1 MQRTIMV
8 HLLTNKRPD
17 RVDTVARNRGVARLP
32 SLSSDAVRPPNGDRR
47 IAGGNPNTKPHPN
60 EVAQVKKPVETDP
73 PTAAAAAFQLED
85 FLPYRLAVA
94 ADSVSRLIARQ
105 HLSKSG
111 LGMSEWRL
119 LAAVGRFGVLS
130 PTAAGE
136 HTAMDKVKV
145 SRAAAS
151 LVASGLLRQTQDPED
166 GRGRL
171 LRLTRKG
178 AALYADVA
186 PTASEIQEA
195 LMAGLGRTEWRS
207 LHRALGKLSEHAQSL
222 LDMPEEGEA

>member
-1 MQRTIMV
+1 MV

-17 RVDTVARNRGVARLP
+17 RVDSVARNHGVARLSP
-32 SLSSDAVRPPNGDRR
+32 SSVDAVTPPGPDRR
-47 IAGGNPNTKPHPN
+47 IAGGNPNTKPHRI

-73 PTAAAAAFQLED
+73 PAATAFQLED

-136 HTAMDKVKV
+136 QTAMDKVKV

-151 LVASGLLRQTQDPED
+151 LVASGLLRQAQDPDD

-186 PTASEIQEA
+186 PTATEIQEA
-195 LMAGLGRTEWRS
+195 LMAGLGRTEWRA
-207 LHRALGKLSEHAQSL
+207 LHKALGKLSEHAQSL
-222 LDMPEEGEA
+222 LDMPEQGEA

>member
-1 MQRTIMV
+1 MRTTIMV
-8 HLLTNKRPD
+8 HLLTNKRQY
-17 RVDTVARNRGVARLP
+17 RVDAVARNNGVARLSP
-32 SLSSDAVRPPNGDRR
+32 SFVDAVTLPTPNRR
-47 IAGGNPNTKPHPN
+47 IARGNPATMPHRI

-73 PTAAAAAFQLED
+73 PAPAAAFQLEE

-94 ADSVSRLIARQ
+94 AESVSRLIARQ

-136 HTAMDKVKV
+136 CTAMDKVKV

-151 LVASGLLRQTQDPED
+151 LVASGLLRQAQDPQD

-186 PTASEIQEA
+186 PTASEIQDV
-195 LMAGLGRTEWRS
+195 LMAGLGRTEWRA
-207 LHRALGKLSEHAQSL
+207 LHRALGKLSDHAQSL